1 MMSKPVVSFLSSG
14 RGMLFSS
21 VARSILTGR
30 IRARLGILISD
41 SRDAGALLV
50 ARDLG
55 MESFF
60 IYPGDFENK
69 QDYERRFYKLLKK
82 VNTDLVVCA
91 GYLRILSPFFV
102 KRFRNRIINIHPSL
116 LPSFP
121 GTQSQRRAIEYG
133 VKITGCTSH
142 FIDEGIDTGPI
153 ILQSPVPI
161 FDTDSIETLSRRVLK
176 EEYKV
181 LTESVRLFCDRRLRI
196 AGRKVIVR

>member
-1 MMSKPVVSFLSSG
+1 MCKPVVSFLSSG

-21 VARSILTGR
+21 VARRIQAGK
-30 IRARLGILISD
+30 IRAQLGILISD

-50 ARDLG
+50 AQELG

-60 IYPGDFENK
+60 IDPGDFK
-69 QDYERRFYKLLKK
+69 DKRDYDKSFYKLFKK

-91 GYLRILSPFFV
+91 AYLRILSPFFV

-121 GTQSQRRAIEYG
+121 GMQSQRRAMEYG
-133 VKITGCTSH
+133 VTITGCTSH

-153 ILQSPVPI
+153 ILQSPVQI
-161 FDTDSIETLSRRVLK
+161 LDTDSIDTLSMRILK

-181 LTESVRLFCDRRLRI
+181 LTESVRLFCEGKLRI
-196 AGRKVIVR
+196 VGRRVIVR